1 MGAGASTGQ
10 FSAEGILS
18 ESEIDPN
25 EPVENEGYDSDLAAD
40 HERLIATKK
49 TPSAGIPTLD
59 PRKGRLS
66 LQPFGGKYNIM
77 PCAHNLHK
85 PAQYPD
91 EFPADALKLPDDT
104 LKLEFVHGYR
114 AHDCRSNLG
123 YSDEGKLC
131 YHAAGVGCAMNTATR
146 KQNFFNAHDDDVT
159 CLVMHPS
166 RRYVATG
173 QVGASPAIHVWR
185 ASDGAR
191 VASIRGAHNASV
203 LLLAF
208 SADGRY
214 LASVGADPEHT
225 VAVHEWEANP
235 SEEDGGAFGG
245 KLVSCAFFDI
255 FGRSTP
261 LCMKWNP
268 TDGRLVVGGTKSLKF
283 YAVDGDQLRCTP
295 AVYSHGARK
304 GYAACSVLSLT
315 FLPDGSTFGGTVKGD
330 VYKYEEGGAR
340 AVRKFT
346 GVHHGPIHDMCFTG
360 KALVTAGKDGKI
372 KLWSVFMQPMFELNL
387 AKTKETMVDEYYST
401 LSFQSGKSPS
411 IRALAATVDGRTLAV
426 GTSSSEVFEID
437 ISQTQAVAAAS
448 AKLVIQGHAA
458 AVDPRTGK
466 DIGEVWGLCMHPN
479 KPKFATVGEDRTL
492 RIWSLKEKRMTSH
505 KRLPGAGRSVAWH
518 PTAEH
523 VACGTTNGKV
533 TVIDLSN
540 NSVVASVNVNVNADD
555 ETGAPIT
562 NLRYSPDGKFLA
574 VACQDGQLRILDVF
588 NGTDGGYRLVDQTE
602 PVTNPD
608 AAALGSKYNPDDAGK
623 LALTHLDWSED
634 SRFVQVNTAQGD
646 IKFFTAPQCDEVQAS
661 DPRVANAE
669 WATWSLPCGWPTQGL
684 WAPTMMPGDL
694 NAVARC
700 NKGDWEQG
708 ERVIASADDY
718 GRVRLSR
725 YPANIGE
732 SAHREYWGHSA
743 HVTNCEF
750 SSNDKWLVTT
760 GGDDRCVLVWRHK
773 DPDNEGQGPDYVPG
787 SDSRP
792 ATAATQR
799 SHMSGSQFG
808 VQTLPPGETPT
819 TKTLAAALAVTTSPK
834 LAVKETPSKDPL
846 GDKAAADKAAAAYK
860 AQEEAKLKA
869 LSPATPVV
877 PDWVDSDTDSDDDDA
892 CTYDNA
898 VSSKAILMV
907 NSGMENGQAV
917 YTPVNAHNG
926 HPNPYKNHSLAEL
939 GCRRGYR
946 SPMTGKPCL
955 SQTEVPS
962 WWQKEST
969 TYDPPDATLFL
980 RWVYGF
986 RGYDT
991 RQNVYYNDKGE
1002 VCYHSAAVGV
1012 VYNPVYETQKHVTDN
1027 PESDDVAEGNSDDI
1041 LCMARHPDKVIF
1053 ATGEIGKNPKVVVWD
1068 SANMKALAVLEGF
1081 HKKAVTAL
1089 CFSPCGDFVACVGQD
1104 DEHKVAIY
1112 EWRTETLLAWYK
1124 ADREKILGINWSPF
1138 SGDLVTTG
1146 VKHIKVVKGCWSKE
1160 EKIVKGQVFKPKKA
1174 QFGDLGKWQ
1183 NFYTSCFT
1191 PEGAC
1196 VVGSQR
1202 GKLYVFDPDMKLVK
1216 VVPGHNGK
1224 VNAVFCLHDSNVL
1237 FSGGDDGV
1245 VAFWKASDVTPLH
1258 RIQLTSAESGLPA
1271 AVSSI
1276 TTDVKSKVLCGTKC
1290 GEIWEISDEAR
1301 LVVEAHGKGEVW
1313 GLAVH
1318 PTLPKILTGSD
1329 DGTLRIWDVEPEK
1342 PRKVVARARMIED
1355 PAQARR
1361 IPNTSFNTD
1370 AVRSVAFHP
1379 NGETCAA
1386 GTMGGAVQIFAH
1398 SIQGGK
1404 HDSLVRV
1411 AELERPKGRDECISD
1426 LKFSPA
1432 HPDDPVGG
1440 RYLAVGSHDNYVD
1453 VYDCRNRYELV
1464 GVCKGHSS
1472 FITHMGWSKDGSTL
1486 FTNSGDYEI
1495 LYWRMPKGVQ
1505 IVRSSECKD
1514 VPWDG
1519 WTGVLGFQATG
1530 VWYKGSDG
1538 TDVNSCE
1545 VSVVRG
1551 DAGREERVIATGDDR
1566 GVVSLFKAPA
1576 LGGRALT
1583 YGGHSSHVTN
1593 VRFKKDGT
1601 QLFSAGGGDT
1611 SILQWEVVPGGRS
1624 AAPAGGV
1631 VESLAGAY
1639 PRQTFEHS
1647 DESVDAIQP

>member
-1 MGAGASTGQ
+1 M
-10 FSAEGILS
+10 
-18 ESEIDPN
+18 
-25 EPVENEGYDSDLAAD
+25 
-40 HERLIATKK
+40 
-49 TPSAGIPTLD
+49 
-59 PRKGRLS
+59 
-66 LQPFGGKYNIM
+66 
-77 PCAHNLHK
+77 
-85 PAQYPD
+85 
-91 EFPADALKLPDDT
+91 
-104 LKLEFVHGYR
+104 
-114 AHDCRSNLG
+114 
-123 YSDEGKLC
+123 
-131 YHAAGVGCAMNTATR
+131 
-146 KQNFFNAHDDDVT
+146 
-159 CLVMHPS
+159 
-166 RRYVATG
+166 
-173 QVGASPAIHVWR
+173 
-185 ASDGAR
+185 
-191 VASIRGAHNASV
+191 
-203 LLLAF
+203 
-208 SADGRY
+208 
-214 LASVGADPEHT
+214 
-225 VAVHEWEANP
+225 
-235 SEEDGGAFGG
+235 
-245 KLVSCAFFDI
+245 
-255 FGRSTP
+255 
-261 LCMKWNP
+261 
-268 TDGRLVVGGTKSLKF
+268 
-283 YAVDGDQLRCTP
+283 
-295 AVYSHGARK
+295 
-304 GYAACSVLSLT
+304 
-315 FLPDGSTFGGTVKGD
+315 
-330 VYKYEEGGAR
+330 
-340 AVRKFT
+340 
-346 GVHHGPIHDMCFTG
+346 
-360 KALVTAGKDGKI
+360 
-372 KLWSVFMQPMFELNL
+372 
-387 AKTKETMVDEYYST
+387 
-401 LSFQSGKSPS
+401 
-411 IRALAATVDGRTLAV
+411 
-426 GTSSSEVFEID
+426 
-437 ISQTQAVAAAS
+437 
-448 AKLVIQGHAA
+448 
-458 AVDPRTGK
+458 
-466 DIGEVWGLCMHPN
+466 
-479 KPKFATVGEDRTL
+479 
-492 RIWSLKEKRMTSH
+492 
-505 KRLPGAGRSVAWH
+505 
-518 PTAEH
+518 
-523 VACGTTNGKV
+523 
-533 TVIDLSN
+533 
-540 NSVVASVNVNVNADD
+540 
-555 ETGAPIT
+555 
-562 NLRYSPDGKFLA
+562 
-574 VACQDGQLRILDVF
+574 
-588 NGTDGGYRLVDQTE
+588 DQTE

-623 LALTHLDWSED
+623 LAMTHLDWSED
-634 SRFVQVNTAQGD
+634 SRFIQVNTAHGE
-646 IKFFTAPQCDEVQAS
+646 IKFFTAPQCDEVLAT
-661 DPRVANAE
+661 DPTVANAE

-684 WAPTMMPGDL
+684 WSPTMMPGDL

-700 NKGDWEQG
+700 NKGDWEEG

-760 GGDDRCVLVWRHK
+760 GGGDRCVLVWRHK
-773 DPDNEGQGPDYVPG
+773 DPDNEGPDYVPG
-787 SDSRP
+787 SSRP
-792 ATAATQR
+792 GTGATER

-808 VQTLPPGETPT
+808 VQTLPPGTAT
-819 TKTLAAALAVTTSPK
+819 TRTLAAAMAVSTSPK
-834 LAVKETPSKDPL
+834 LSVKETPSKDPL

-860 AQEEAKLKA
+860 AQEEAKLRA
-869 LSPATPVV
+869 LSPTTPVV
-877 PDWVDSDTDSDDDDA
+877 PDWVDSDTDSDDDDN

-898 VSSKAILMV
+898 VSSKSILMV
-907 NSGMENGQAV
+907 NSGMENGQSV

-939 GCRRGYR
+939 GCRKGYR

-955 SQTEVPS
+955 SQTEVPT

-969 TYDPPDATLFL
+969 TYDPPDTTLFL

-991 RQNVYYNDKGE
+991 RQNAFYNDKGE
-1002 VCYHSAAVGV
+1002 ICYHSAAVGV

-1041 LCMARHPDKVIF
+1041 LCMARHPDKVVF

-1068 SANMKALAVLEGF
+1068 SASMKALAVLEGF

-1146 VKHIKVVKGCWSKE
+1146 VKHIKVVKACWSKE
-1160 EKIVKGQVFKPKKA
+1160 SPIVKGQVFKPKKA

-1183 NFYTSCFT
+1183 NFYSSCFT
-1191 PEGAC
+1191 PEGLC
-1196 VVGSQR
+1196 VVGGQK
-1202 GKLYVFDPDMKLVK
+1202 GKLYVFNPDMKLVK
-1216 VVPGHNGK
+1216 VVPAHNGK
-1224 VNAVFCLHDSNVL
+1224 INAVFCLHDSNVL

-1258 RIQLTSAESGLPA
+1258 RIQITSAESGTPA

-1301 LVVEAHGKGEVW
+1301 LIVEAHAKGEVW

-1355 PAQARR
+1355 PAQIKR

-1370 AVRSVAFHP
+1370 AVRCVAFHP

-1386 GTMGGAVQIFAH
+1386 GTMGGMVQIYTH

-1411 AELERPKGRDECISD
+1411 AELKRPKGRDEWISD

-1472 FITHMGWSKDGSTL
+1472 FITHMGWSKDGTTL

-1495 LYWRMPKGVQ
+1495 LYWHMPKGVQ
-1505 IVRSSECKD
+1505 IVRSSETKD
-1514 VPWDG
+1514 VAWDG

-1545 VSVVRG
+1545 VTVVRG
-1551 DAGREERVIATGDDR
+1551 DGGREERVLATGDDR
-1566 GVVSLFKAPA
+1566 GVVSLFKSPA
-1576 LGGRALT
+1576 LGGRAVT

-1593 VRFKKDGT
+1593 VRFMKDGT
-1601 QLFSAGGGDT
+1601 QLFSAGGNDA
-1611 SILQWEVVPGGRS
+1611 SILQWEVVPGGRT
-1624 AAPAGGV
+1624 AAPAGGRGV
-1631 VESLAGAY
+1631 TESIAGAY
-1639 PRQTFEHS
+1639 PKQTFEHTE
-1647 DESVDAIQP
+1647 ESVDAIANTQ

>member
-66 LQPFGGKYNIM
+66 LQPFGGKYNIL

-85 PAQYPD
+85 PEQYPD

-123 YSDEGKLC
+123 YSDDGKLC

-146 KQNFFNAHDDDVT
+146 KQNFFDTHDDDIT
-159 CLVMHPS
+159 CLAMHPS

-185 ASDGAR
+185 ASDGQR

-225 VAVHEWEANP
+225 VAVHEWESNP
-235 SEEDGGAFGG
+235 SEEDGGVSGG
-245 KLVSCAFFDI
+245 RLVSCAFFDI

-283 YAVDGDQLRCTP
+283 FALDGDQLRCTP

-304 GYAACSVLSLT
+304 GYAVSSVLSLT

-330 VYKYEEGGAR
+330 VYKYEEGGVR

-492 RIWSLKEKRMTSH
+492 RIWSLKEKRMKSH

-555 ETGAPIT
+555 ESGAPIT

-634 SRFVQVNTAQGD
+634 SRFTQVNTAHGD
-646 IKFFTAPQCDEVQAS
+646 IKFFTAPQCDEVPAS

-760 GGDDRCVLVWRHK
+760 GGGDRCVLVWRHK
-773 DPDNEGQGPDYVPG
+773 DPDNEGPDYVPA

-792 ATAATQR
+792 ATAATQK

-808 VQTLPPGETPT
+808 VQTLPPGATAT
-819 TKTLAAALAVTTSPK
+819 TKSLADALAVTTSPK
-834 LAVKETPSKDPL
+834 LTVKETPSKDPL

-860 AQEEAKLKA
+860 AQEEARLKS
-869 LSPATPVV
+869 LSPTTPVV

-907 NSGMENGQAV
+907 NSGMENAQSV

-969 TYDPPDATLFL
+969 TYDPPDAALTL

-991 RQNVYYNDKGE
+991 RQNAYYNDKGE
-1002 VCYHSAAVGV
+1002 ICYHSAAVGV

-1146 VKHIKVVKGCWSKE
+1146 VKHIKVVKGCWNKE
-1160 EKIVKGQVFKPKKA
+1160 EKIVKGQVFKPVKA
-1174 QFGDLGKWQ
+1174 KFGDLGKWQ

-1196 VVGSQR
+1196 VVGSQK

-1355 PAQARR
+1355 PAQVRR
-1361 IPNTSFNTD
+1361 IPNSSFNTD

-1386 GTMGGAVQIFAH
+1386 GTMGGVVQIFTH

-1411 AELERPKGRDECISD
+1411 AELKRPKGRDEWISD

-1495 LYWRMPKGVQ
+1495 LYWHMPKGVQ

-1514 VPWDG
+1514 VAWDG

-1545 VSVVRG
+1545 VTVVRG

-1593 VRFKKDGT
+1593 VRFRKDGT
-1601 QLFSAGGGDT
+1601 QLFSAGGGDA
-1611 SILQWEVVPGGRS
+1611 SVLQWEVVPGGRG

-1631 VESLAGAY
+1631 TESLAGAY
-1639 PRQTFEHS
+1639 SRQTFEHS
-1647 DESVDAIQP
+1647 DESVHAIGA

>member
-123 YSDEGKLC
+123 YSDDGKLC
-131 YHAAGVGCAMNTATR
+131 YHAAGVGCAMNTQTR
-146 KQNFFNAHDDDVT
+146 KQNFFDLHDDDIT

-185 ASDGAR
+185 ASDGQR

-283 YAVDGDQLRCTP
+283 FAVDGDQLRCTP

-330 VYKYEEGGAR
+330 VYKYEEGGVR

-492 RIWSLKEKRMTSH
+492 RIWSLKEKRMKSH

-523 VACGTTNGKV
+523 VACGTMNGKV

-555 ETGAPIT
+555 ESGAPIT

-634 SRFVQVNTAQGD
+634 SRFVQVNTAHGD
-646 IKFFTAPQCDEVQAS
+646 VKFFTAPQCDEVPAS
-661 DPRVANAE
+661 DPSVANAE

-684 WAPTMMPGDL
+684 WSPTMMPGDL

-725 YPANIGE
+725 YPANVGE

-760 GGDDRCVLVWRHK
+760 GGGDRCVLVWRHK
-773 DPDNEGQGPDYVPG
+773 DPDNEGPDYHPG

-808 VQTLPPGETPT
+808 VQTLPPGATAT

-860 AQEEAKLKA
+860 AQEEARLKS
-869 LSPATPVV
+869 LSPTTPVV

-907 NSGMENGQAV
+907 NSGMENGQSV

-991 RQNVYYNDKGE
+991 RQNAYYNDKGE
-1002 VCYHSAAVGV
+1002 ICYHSAAVGV

-1160 EKIVKGQVFKPKKA
+1160 EKIVKGQVFKPVKA

-1196 VVGSQR
+1196 VVGSQK

-1216 VVPGHNGK
+1216 VVPGHGGK

-1258 RIQLTSAESGLPA
+1258 RIQLTSAESGAPA

-1355 PAQARR
+1355 PAQVRR
-1361 IPNTSFNTD
+1361 IPNSSFNTD

-1386 GTMGGAVQIFAH
+1386 GTMGGVVQIFSH

-1411 AELERPKGRDECISD
+1411 AELKRPKGRDEWISD

-1495 LYWRMPKGVQ
+1495 LYWHMPKGVQ

-1514 VPWDG
+1514 VAWDG

-1601 QLFSAGGGDT
+1601 QLFSAGGGDA

-1631 VESLAGAY
+1631 TESLAGAY